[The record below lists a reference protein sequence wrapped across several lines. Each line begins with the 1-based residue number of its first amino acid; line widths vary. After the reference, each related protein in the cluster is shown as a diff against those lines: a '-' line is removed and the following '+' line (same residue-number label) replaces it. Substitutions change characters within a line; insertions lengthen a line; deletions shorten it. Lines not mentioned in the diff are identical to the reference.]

1 MSISIRMKSVAHLS
15 LKSTLLLIFLLSD
28 QAMLKAQPCKEVV
41 GYYCNWQWYDRSNL
55 VNPMTIPYSK
65 YTILNYAFL
74 NPQANGSIALFDSW
88 ADENLLLGPMNWSTG
103 QRNNTQSLPYCA
115 HLNNVKVLASIGGW
129 TLSNNFPGIAS
140 DPVKRA
146 NFASHCRQLITVYDF
161 DGIDIDWEYPGYAPH
176 GGTSADKVNYTVLLQ
191 QIRDTLNA
199 YGSITGKNYL
209 LTAALPAGP
218 SNMANIQWPQVAN
231 ILDFLNIMTYDFFGI
246 WDNNANHN
254 SPLFAPQQGDPSL
267 NCNAAIQAVINF
279 GVPRSKITMGLP
291 FYGRS
296 AKSNSAPALFGSIN
310 HTADDVTF
318 PEDEG
323 MPLYYNILPRLSL
336 FNRYWDSQAQVPY
349 LIGKNSL
356 YTFVSY
362 DDTNSIALKAQYIND
377 QNLRGA
383 IVWEITGD
391 VLETVPG
398 SGIIGSTPLATV
410 LNTTLCGGT
419 VNTCL
424 PPAGV
429 SASGV
434 TAGSAQI
441 AWTFQTGNTYS
452 VMWKRSVD
460 NTWNSTVT
468 GSSPYTITNLSACTS
483 YNYKV
488 MITCSNGSTAENTVQ
503 NFTTTGCCTI
513 PGGLTASSISSS
525 GASLGWTST
534 GASTYNLQYKI
545 SSASTWTS
553 VSVTG
558 TTYTLT
564 GLTSC
569 TNYIFQVQSVC
580 GASTSTFSPSHSFQT
595 TGCNTSCPVPIT
607 GTAGSITNS
616 GATLSWGSTGVASY
630 SIQYRIDGSTTW
642 TTVTSTTN
650 SRSLTSLISCRN
662 YEWRV
667 ASVCAGIPLVY
678 SNTAYFSTS
687 GCTNSCNSIPQPLT
701 VTPTSTSSVSI
712 NWSSTGAAKYR
723 VQYKLQNATT
733 WTSKTVSGTTLSIT
747 RLTSCSNYIWR
758 VRSECTTSNTSLY
771 SSIMPFTTTG
781 CTVACATPTGLAATQ
796 MGTVQAQIGW
806 NATTAGSYNYRYRKI
821 GASAYLTGTSLVN
834 SVSFS
839 SLDSCSSYE
848 FNVQGACSGVI
859 SSWSSTL
866 NFSTTGSCSTST
878 CNAPGAPSVTPST
891 TSAVVTWITTGA
903 TSYTIYHKSI
913 SASTWT
919 TIGGITTGSYTLS
932 GLNSCT
938 SYQVKV
944 QGNCSGSSSTIG
956 PESSFSTSGCSTGG
970 PAPNNYCSSY
980 SLNASNEF
988 IQSFRLSN
996 LNNNSGNNNGFG
1008 NFINMVANLMVG
1020 RTDTLRFAPGF
1031 VGITTYPEYW
1041 TVLIDFNRNGSFS
1054 DPGETVAQTI
1064 SNGTAQQMVVFT
1076 TPATASIGGARLR
1089 IQMKRGSYAGICE
1102 VYSNGEVE
1110 DYLVEI
1116 ATSGN
1121 RVAAEY
1127 SDLSVDIFPN
1137 PASEAIQIKF
1147 HTTESNKFI
1156 RILNLSGQEIGNWH
1170 TDQAQL
1176 SLPLEDWK
1184 EGIYILQYTI
1194 DGRIGNFLFV
1204 KN

>member
-1 MSISIRMKSVAHLS
+1 MSISIRIANLAYSS
-15 LKSTLLLIFLLSD
+15 LKSVLLAFLLLSV
-28 QAMLKAQPCKEVV
+28 QPVLKAQPCKEVV
-41 GYYCNWQWYDRSNL
+41 GYYCNWQWYDRANL

-103 QRNNTQSLPYCA
+103 LRNNTQSLPYRA
-115 HLNNVKVLASIGGW
+115 HLNNVKILASIGGW

-146 NFASHCRQLITVYDF
+146 TFASHCRQLITTYDF

-176 GGTSADKVNYTVLLQ
+176 GGTAADKVNYTVLLQ
-191 QIRDTLNA
+191 QVRDSLNA

-218 SNMANIQWPQVAN
+218 SNMVNIQWPQVAN
-231 ILDFLNIMTYDFFGI
+231 ILDFLNIMTYDFFGT

-254 SPLFAPQQGDPSL
+254 SPLYAPQQGDPSL
-267 NCNAAIQAVINF
+267 NCNAAIQAVINY

-296 AKSNSAPALFGSIN
+296 AKTNSAPALFGSIN

-323 MPLYYNILPRLSL
+323 MPLYYNILPRLSQ

-349 LIGKNSL
+349 LLGKNSL

-398 SGIIGSTPLATV
+398 SGIIGSTPLATA

-429 SASGV
+429 SASTV

-460 NTWNSTVT
+460 ITWNTASAT
-468 GSSPYTITNLSACTS
+468 SSPYTLSNLSACTP

-488 MITCSNGSTAENTVQ
+488 MVTCSNGSTAENTAQ

-513 PGGLTASSISSS
+513 PGGLTASSVSSS
-525 GASLGWTST
+525 GANLGWTST
-534 GASTYNLQYKI
+534 GASSYNLQYKV
-545 SSASTWTS
+545 STASTWTT
-553 VSVTG
+553 VPVTG
-558 TTYTLT
+558 TTYTIS

-580 GASTSTFSPSHSFQT
+580 GSSTSSFSPSQAFQT
-595 TGCNTSCPVPIT
+595 TGCNTSCPVPVP
-607 GTAGSITNS
+607 GAAGSVTNT

-630 SIQYRIDGSTTW
+630 SIQYRIDGSTSW

-650 SRSLTSLISCRN
+650 SRTLTGLTSCRN

-667 ASVCAGIPLVY
+667 ASVCTGIALVY

-701 VTPTSTSSVSI
+701 VTPSSTTSVTVT
-712 NWSSTGAAKYR
+712 WSSTGASKYR
-723 VQYKLQNATT
+723 VQYKLQNATA

-747 RLTSCSNYIWR
+747 RLTSCSNYSWR

-781 CTVACATPTGLAATQ
+781 CTVTCPVPTGLTANTT
-796 MGTVQAQIGW
+796 GNVQVQIGW

-821 GASAYLTGTSLVN
+821 GASSYLTGTSPAY
-834 SVSFS
+834 SVSLS
-839 SLDSCSSYE
+839 GLDSCSSYE
-848 FNVQGACSGVI
+848 FNVQGVCSGVL
-859 SSWSSTL
+859 SSWSSAL

-878 CNAPGAPSVTPST
+878 CIVPGVPSVTPST
-891 TSAVVTWITTGA
+891 TSAVVTWTTTGA
-903 TSYTIYHKSI
+903 TSYTLYHKST
-913 SASTWT
+913 SSSTWT
-919 TIGGITTGSYTLS
+919 TIAGITSGSYTLS
-932 GLNSCT
+932 GLSTCT

-944 QGNCSGSSSTIG
+944 QGICSGTGSTVG
-956 PESSFSTSGCSTGG
+956 PESSFTTSGCSTGG
-970 PAPNNYCSSY
+970 PAPSNYCSSY
-980 SLNASNEF
+980 SLNASSEF

-1008 NFINMVANLMVG
+1008 NFINMVANLKIG
-1020 RTDTLRFAPGF
+1020 RVDTLRFIAGF
-1031 VGITTYPEYW
+1031 TGSTTFAEYW

-1064 SNGTAQQMVVFT
+1064 SNGTAQQQVIFT
-1076 TPATASIGGARLR
+1076 PPVAASTGGARMR
-1089 IQMKRGSYAGICE
+1089 VQMKRGGYAGACE

-1116 ATSGN
+1116 APSGN
-1121 RVAAEY
+1121 RIAFEL
-1127 SDLSVDIFPN
+1127 SDQSVDLFPN
-1137 PASEAIQIKF
+1137 PASETIQIKF
-1147 HTTESNKFI
+1147 RSIEGKKSI
-1156 RILNLSGQEIGNWH
+1156 RILNLAGQEIGNWF
-1170 TDQAQL
+1170 TDQAQF
-1176 SLPLEDWK
+1176 SLPVQDWQD
-1184 EGIYILQYTI
+1184 GMYILQYTM
-1194 DGRIGNFLFV
+1194 DGRSGNLLFV